1 MILFV
6 KLAAGLAALY
16 VVVIVLIALA
26 QDWLL
31 FPRWAMGNGTALL
44 PAPAEQLTLELPSG
58 ERLLA
63 YRYCCDADLLNK
75 RFSLSSDRL
84 AMS

>member
-16 VVVIVLIALA
+16 LIVVVLIALA

-31 FPRWAMGNGTALL
+31 FPRSAMGNGKALSPPL
-44 PAPAEQLTLELPSG
+44 PNGSWLRCPLRKGL
-58 ERLLA
+58 
-63 YRYCCDADLLNK
+63 
-75 RFSLSSDRL
+75 
-84 AMS
+84 